1 MKKED
6 LMKIY
11 RSKHTEALSGEQE
24 KFYDGMADAVL
35 KIASEEA
42 DTRKAEIDNVLRKL
56 GTFDEEKS
64 AAEVIRSMGQKI
76 SDLENRQKQG
86 LAADDRY
93 ALRRKLEE
101 KKDDIKRALAARSPW
116 SLEFR
121 ARRDSALMTNA
132 TVLTGATA
140 INSMNIFDDMDVAV
154 VQYPKNFILDAI
166 SARQVEKVP
175 EYMRWKEETANGG
188 GAVAVTAEGVEKPLV
203 DYKFVWKNATRKKY
217 AGRIE
222 FTEEMQMDLEQLYIR
237 ILSMFEDQVLR
248 AWHDGVLADVIAW
261 APAYTSS
268 SLDGKI
274 VAPSV
279 YHVIGA
285 MKAQIAANNY
295 NADVL
300 VMNPGDAAL
309 ALYLQDNNG
318 SQQFIPE
325 SLQFGGLQPFIT
337 NSITSGN
344 ILVGQRSIVKEQ
356 HGSLII
362 RNGQYGNQL
371 IENEYTVIGE
381 VFSILQLPT
390 ISKNSWCYDAIGDVE
405 ALLTK
410 IDEGALE

>member
-101 KKDDIKRALAARSPW
+101 KKDDIKRALASRSPW

-132 TVLTGATA
+132 TVLTGAAA

-175 EYMRWKEETANGG
+175 EYMRWKEETTNGG
-188 GAVAVTAEGVEKPLV
+188 GAVAVTAEGDAKPLV
-203 DYKFVWKNATRKKY
+203 DYKFVWKNATRTKY
-217 AGRIE
+217 AGHIE

-274 VAPSV
+274 VSPSV

-344 ILVGQRSIVKEQ
+344 ILVGQKSIVKEQ

-390 ISKNSWCYDAIGDVE
+390 ISKNSWCYDEIGDVE